1 MAKAKTVFL
10 CDECGET
17 SPKWMGRCPG
27 CGAWNTMVEERV
39 HEAPKGRSA
48 AIGFT
53 GSKPLKLNEVS
64 TTQKERVSTGV
75 GELDTVLGGGML
87 PGSLVLIGGEPGIGK
102 STLLLMICEKL
113 GQNGTVLYVSGEES
127 QEQIK
132 MRADRL
138 KVTNENVYLLTETNI
153 TNILENIEATKPFAV
168 IIDSVQTMYT
178 EDVQSAPGSVSQVRE
193 VTMQLM
199 RLAKETGITV
209 FLVGHVTKDGN
220 VAGPRVLEHMVDC
233 MLYFEG
239 DRNRGFR
246 KLRAVKNR
254 FGGTNEVGIF
264 EMTDKGLAEVPNPSA
279 VLLQDMPEDASGSA
293 IVCLLEGSRPI
304 LSEVQ
309 ALVSKTGFGIPRRTA
324 DGFDHNR
331 LSLLIAVIEKR
342 LRISLSE
349 YDVYINV
356 VGGMR
361 IDDTSA
367 DLAVICALLSGLFD
381 VPMPS
386 DTVIFG
392 EVGLSG
398 EVRRVK
404 GEDLR
409 LKEIG
414 KLGFSKC
421 ILPKGEKRQTE
432 LSLCEIK
439 KIMELPLANKGRR
452 GDHS

>member
-1 MAKAKTVFL
+1 
-10 CDECGET
+10 
-17 SPKWMGRCPG
+17 
-27 CGAWNTMVEERV
+27 
-39 HEAPKGRSA
+39 
-48 AIGFT
+48 
-53 GSKPLKLNEVS
+53 
-64 TTQKERVSTGV
+64 
-75 GELDTVLGGGML
+75 
-87 PGSLVLIGGEPGIGK
+87 
-102 STLLLMICEKL
+102 
-113 GQNGTVLYVSGEES
+113 
-127 QEQIK
+127 
-132 MRADRL
+132 
-138 KVTNENVYLLTETNI
+138 
-153 TNILENIEATKPFAV
+153 
-168 IIDSVQTMYT
+168 
-178 EDVQSAPGSVSQVRE
+178 
-193 VTMQLM
+193 MQLM
-199 RLAKETGITV
+199 RLAKETGIAF

-254 FGGTNEVGIF
+254 FGGTNEIGIF
-264 EMTDKGLAEVPNPSA
+264 EMTEKGLAEVPNPSA
-279 VLLQDMPEDASGSA
+279 VLLQDMPENASGSA

-342 LRISLSE
+342 LKISLSE
-349 YDVYINV
+349 HDVYINV

-367 DLAVICALLSGLFD
+367 DLAVICALLSGLLD
-381 VPMPS
+381 IPLDA
-386 DTVIFG
+386 DTVVFG

-404 GEDLR
+404 GEELR

-414 KLGFSKC
+414 KLGFTKC
-421 ILPKGEKRQTE
+421 ILPKGENRGTE
-432 LSLCEIK
+432 LVLREIK
-439 KIMELPLANKGRR
+439 KISELPLVEANRNN
-452 GDHS
+452 H